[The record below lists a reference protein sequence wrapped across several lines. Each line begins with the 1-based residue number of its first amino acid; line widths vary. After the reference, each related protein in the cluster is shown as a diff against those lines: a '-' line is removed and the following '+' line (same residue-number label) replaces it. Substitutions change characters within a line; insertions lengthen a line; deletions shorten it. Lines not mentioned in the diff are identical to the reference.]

1 MDLRS
6 GGGPGLRGQGRGVS
20 SADLE
25 TGGGAIFRGGLRRAM
40 GNSCA
45 ERGRS
50 MGREAE
56 LSAAPRYV
64 EDPSTCY
71 FYQSM
76 EQPGFGLQ
84 RGEWD
89 LRGRFDEY
97 IGHVDLAGARVLDVG
112 CASGYLSF
120 SAERSGVA
128 DVYSFD

>member
-1 MDLRS
+1 
-6 GGGPGLRGQGRGVS
+6 
-20 SADLE
+20 
-25 TGGGAIFRGGLRRAM
+25 
-40 GNSCA
+40 
-45 ERGRS
+45 

-71 FYQSM
+71 FYHSM

-89 LRGRFDEY
+89 LRGRFDES

-128 DVYSFD
+128 DVYSFDMEMLVDSICCHPRTIYIAETMMPGWRDKAPA